1 MLLEQH
7 LKEFEPENPA
17 IWRNPSVVTGGW
29 RVSGI
34 PDLADPEVAPLAR
47 ATFFGDI
54 DAIPTLFDRDVVT
67 VESAGREMRGVDA
80 FVGYLRVFNTAVP
93 GAKLNAVR
101 AIDSGDTVV
110 IEGTYTGTHTGP
122 LASPQGSL
130 IFVHACIP

>member
-1 MLLEQH
+1 M
-7 LKEFEPENPA
+7 
-17 IWRNPSVVTGGW
+17 S
-29 RVSGI
+29 
-34 PDLADPEVAPLAR
+34 DADPVGRTLERQPRNASAFNV
-47 ATFFGDI
+47 GDI